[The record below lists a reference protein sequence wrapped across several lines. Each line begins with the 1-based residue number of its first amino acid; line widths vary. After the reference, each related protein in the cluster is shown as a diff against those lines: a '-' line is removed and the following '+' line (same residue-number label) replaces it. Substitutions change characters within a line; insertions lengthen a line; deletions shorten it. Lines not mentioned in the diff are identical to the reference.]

1 MVNKKLLLTFIIFLI
16 SSVFLNA
23 QKKFNQKI
31 QWSEDPNAFEY
42 KVELKDKDGKVEV
55 FETDENFLTI
65 SKPSGNYLYR
75 IFVYDFLGRESNVSD
90 WKVLKI
96 TKAVQPKIEKIQP
109 KVEIPVIIEETGKA
123 KVAKSVEI
131 PVSVDSVTKESKVE
145 LVNTKTKEKIE
156 VKISKVESGKAT
168 SVVAENIPE
177 GQYKVKVTN
186 PGGLSSESE
195 SVVKVEKQDEKVVRE
210 NLRKEAE
217 RIAREKAEAEEKA
230 RLEAE
235 RIARE
240 KAETE
245 EKARLEAERI
255 AREKAEAEEKARLES
270 ERIAREK
277 AEAEEQARLEAERIA
292 AEEKARAEE
301 LARIEEER
309 KALEE
314 AELKERIR
322 VAEEA
327 RQAAE
332 KVRKEEQARLEAERQ
347 EAMAKAG
354 EEAARIA
361 AEALALA
368 KAAELAAA
376 ETAAQEAAL
385 QAASL
390 SVTAADSQPVSQQ
403 TPEIYEPENEI
414 DDFVV
419 ADNRSEEE
427 IIQELADNSFDDS
440 ITESDNEENS
450 GKPKK
455 TKVKSYCVWNFQKRP
470 GAMKMRNSNGMGKAA
485 DFSGV
490 IEPDKGS
497 GGAMKLELNKWM
509 WDQANQRIVAKK
521 SLGFCPE
528 TYLESSF
535 ESRAIRL
542 YIPVRS
548 TLYINCTGFMGYPDS
563 KNWVAVANNKRVV
576 LGSVDGLMKNSFKS
590 IKLQNLPQGMYSIC
604 VSNAEI
610 GRVSL
615 SFEVEKTDKGW
626 EMVKKTTE
634 EEQAALDE
642 LVEKRS
648 ESIDA
653 KLRKENAKKLK
664 KKQQVEKYKAES
676 KNLDKKTVF
685 TLIAG
690 AGYSSDLFKGDLT
703 EKYNDDSFPPTVNA
717 RIGVGRSPAFLNRA
731 PVGFEIAFMG
741 SKLGSKNSITD
752 IKLPYLNSSFNFTF
766 QKDVNRGRSY
776 IGFNG
781 GTGILFIDKIVKS
794 GSDNNKKV
802 YAYQSVDCGVL
813 FGWKISNVFAV
824 QAGID
829 YVRTLGLNQ
838 SFLNPYVA
846 GGIRW

>member
-1 MVNKKLLLTFIIFLI
+1 MVNKKLLLTFIIILI
-16 SSVFLNA
+16 SSAFLNA

-55 FETDENFLTI
+55 FETEENFLTI

-131 PVSVDSVTKESKVE
+131 PVAVDSVTKESKVE
-145 LVNTKTKEKIE
+145 LVNTKTKERIE

-168 SVVAENIPE
+168 SVVAENVPE

-217 RIAREKAEAEEKA
+217 R
-230 RLEAE
+230 LEA
-235 RIARE
+235 
-240 KAETE
+240 E

-255 AREKAEAEEKARLES
+255 AREKAEAEEKARLEAERIAREKTEAEEKARLEAERIAREKAEAEEKARLEA

-292 AEEKARAEE
+292 AEEKARALE
-301 LARIEEER
+301 LARIEKER

-332 KVRKEEQARLEAERQ
+332 KVRQEEQARLEAERQ

-403 TPEIYEPENEI
+403 SPEIYEPENEI

-470 GAMKMRNSNGMGKAA
+470 GSMKMRNSNGIGKAA

-548 TLYINCTGFMGYPDS
+548 TLYIYCTGFTDNS
-563 KNWVAVANNKRVV
+563 DLKNWVAVANNKRVV
-576 LGSVDGLMKNSFKS
+576 LGSVDGLMSNNFKS

-604 VSNAEI
+604 ASNAEI
-610 GRVSL
+610 GKVSL

-642 LVEKRS
+642 LVEKRI

-676 KNLDKKTVF
+676 KNCRC
-685 TLIAG
+685 G
-690 AGYSSDLFKGDLT
+690 LF
-703 EKYNDDSFPPTVNA
+703 F
-717 RIGVGRSPAFLNRA
+717 R
-731 PVGFEIAFMG
+731 
-741 SKLGSKNSITD
+741 
-752 IKLPYLNSSFNFTF
+752 
-766 QKDVNRGRSY
+766 
-776 IGFNG
+776 
-781 GTGILFIDKIVKS
+781 FI
-794 GSDNNKKV
+794 
-802 YAYQSVDCGVL
+802 
-813 FGWKISNVFAV
+813 
-824 QAGID
+824 
-829 YVRTLGLNQ
+829 
-838 SFLNPYVA
+838 
-846 GGIRW
+846 

>member
-1 MVNKKLLLTFIIFLI
+1 MVNKKLLLTFIIILI
-16 SSVFLNA
+16 SSAFLNA

-131 PVSVDSVTKESKVE
+131 PVAVDSVTKESKVE
-145 LVNTKTKEKIE
+145 LVNTKTKERIE

-177 GQYKVKVTN
+177 GQYKIKVTN

-230 RLEAE
+230 RLEA
-235 RIARE
+235 
-240 KAETE
+240 
-245 EKARLEAERI
+245 
-255 AREKAEAEEKARLES
+255 

-332 KVRKEEQARLEAERQ
+332 KARQEEQARLEAERQ

-403 TPEIYEPENEI
+403 SPENYEPENEI

-450 GKPKK
+450 GKAKK

-470 GAMKMRNSNGMGKAA
+470 ESMKMRNSNGIGKAA

-521 SLGFCPE
+521 SLGLCPE

-548 TLYINCTGFMGYPDS
+548 TLYIYCTGFTDNS
-563 KNWVAVANNKRVV
+563 EAKNWVAVANNKRVV
-576 LGSVDGLMKNSFKS
+576 LGSVDGLMSNRFNS
-590 IKLQNLPQGMYSIC
+590 IKLQDLPQGMYSIC

-610 GRVSL
+610 GKVSL

-642 LVEKRS
+642 LVEKRI

-717 RIGVGRSPAFLNRA
+717 RIGVGRSPAFLNKA

-766 QKDVNRGRSY
+766 QKDVNRDRSY

>member
-1 MVNKKLLLTFIIFLI
+1 MENKKLLLTFIIILI
-16 SSVFLNA
+16 SSAFLNA

-145 LVNTKTKEKIE
+145 LVNTKTKERIE

-217 RIAREKAEAEEKA
+217 RIAREKAEAEE
-230 RLEAE
+230 
-235 RIARE
+235 
-240 KAETE
+240 
-245 EKARLEAERI
+245 
-255 AREKAEAEEKARLES
+255 
-270 ERIAREK
+270 
-277 AEAEEQARLEAERIA
+277 QARLEAERIA

-301 LARIEEER
+301 LARIEAER

-332 KVRKEEQARLEAERQ
+332 KVRQEEQARLEAERQ

-376 ETAAQEAAL
+376 ETAAQETTL

-390 SVTAADSQPVSQQ
+390 SVTASDSQPVSQQ
-403 TPEIYEPENEI
+403 PPEISEPENEI

-427 IIQELADNSFDDS
+427 IIQELAENSFDDN

-455 TKVKSYCVWNFQKRP
+455 TKVKSYCVWKFQKRP

-497 GGAMKLELNKWM
+497 GGIMKLELNKWM

-521 SLGFCPE
+521 SLGVCPE

-548 TLYINCTGFMGYPDS
+548 TLYIYCTGFTKDSES

-576 LGSVDGLMKNSFKS
+576 LGSVDGLMSNRFNS

-610 GRVSL
+610 GKVSL

-634 EEQAALDE
+634 EEQAALDD
-642 LVEKRS
+642 LVEKRI

-690 AGYSSDLFKGDLT
+690 VGYSSDLFKGDLT

-717 RIGVGRSPAFLNRA
+717 RIGVGRSPAFLNKA

-776 IGFNG
+776 IGLNG

>member
-16 SSVFLNA
+16 SSAFLNA

-55 FETDENFLTI
+55 FGTDENFLTI

-131 PVSVDSVTKESKVE
+131 PVAVDSVTRESKVE
-145 LVNTKTKEKIE
+145 LVNTKTKERIE

-240 KAETE
+240 KAEAE
-245 EKARLEAERI
+245 EQARLEA
-255 AREKAEAEEKARLES
+255 

-292 AEEKARAEE
+292 AEEKARALE
-301 LARIEEER
+301 LARIEKER

-332 KVRKEEQARLEAERQ
+332 KVRQEEQARLEAERQ

-440 ITESDNEENS
+440 ITESDDEENS
-450 GKPKK
+450 GKSKK

-470 GAMKMRNSNGMGKAA
+470 GSMKMRNSNGIGKAA

-509 WDQANQRIVAKK
+509 WDQSNQRIVAKK

-528 TYLESSF
+528 TYLEPSF

-548 TLYINCTGFMGYPDS
+548 TLYIYCTGFTDNSDS

-576 LGSVDGLMKNSFKS
+576 LGSVDGLMKNRFNS

-610 GRVSL
+610 GKVSL

-642 LVEKRS
+642 LVEKRI

-676 KNLDKKTVF
+676 KNPDKKTVF